1 MRRENNMPTGYTAA
15 IANGITF
22 RQYAMDCAKAFGA
35 LITMR
40 DEPANAEIPEKFEPS
55 KYHIDKI
62 TAAENELK
70 ELRAMD
76 DSEAEK
82 RARLEF
88 EQELESH
95 QKYVNDKSELKDKY
109 LAMLKQVKIW
119 QPPTSEHVE
128 YKNFMIQQIEQSI
141 DFDCTTT
148 YLSKPALKS
157 GRVWLNGKIDRAL
170 KDLEYHKEEN
180 RKEIERA
187 EGRTAWVNA
196 LRNSLPS
203 A

>member
-1 MRRENNMPTGYTAA
+1 MPTGYTAA
-15 IANGITF
+15 IADGITF
-22 RQYAMDCAKAFGA
+22 RQYAMDCARAFGA

-40 DEPANAEIPEKFEPS
+40 DEPASAEIPEKFEPS
-55 KYHIDKI
+55 NYHIEKI
-62 TAAENELK
+62 TKAENELK
-70 ELRAMD
+70 ELRAVD
-76 DSEAEK
+76 DSEAGK

-95 QKYVNDKSELKDKY
+95 QKYINDKSELKDKY
-109 LAMLKQVKIW
+109 LAMLKQVRNW
-119 QPPTSEHVE
+119 QPPTGEHVE

-141 DFDCTTT
+141 DFDCSTTH
-148 YLSKPALKS
+148 LSKPTLKS
-157 GRVWLNGKIDRAL
+157 GRVWLNGKIERAL
-170 KDLEYHKEEN
+170 KDLEYHKEGN

-187 EGRTAWVNA
+187 EGRTEWVNT